1 MHLVGA
7 YMAQLRCGP
16 DVLSCACLNINS
28 IHTTVII
35 HHTMSEFDEL
45 LNPKILSSPVSS
57 NLPSPPG
64 YGVAGAKKVA
74 AGKGAPGDEQV
85 SQLKLKKA
93 WELAMGPAKSIPL
106 NCIMSYM
113 TGNSLQ
119 IIPVTMTLM
128 LLWNPI
134 KAIFNETNST
144 FKNLVTKENES
155 QILLAKVVFVICQL
169 GSMSVGV
176 YKLYKMGLI
185 PHSEADW
192 LAWKEIVNIRER
204 LSF

>member
-1 MHLVGA
+1 
-7 YMAQLRCGP
+7 
-16 DVLSCACLNINS
+16 
-28 IHTTVII
+28 
-35 HHTMSEFDEL
+35 MSEFDEL
-45 LNPKILSSPVSS
+45 LNPTILASPIS
-57 NLPSPPG
+57 NMLASPPG
-64 YGVAGAKKVA
+64 YGISGVKKVMT
-74 AGKGAPGDEQV
+74 GKGAPGDAQV
-85 SQLKLKKA
+85 SELKLKKA

-106 NCIMSYM
+106 NVIMSYM

-134 KAIFNETNST
+134 KAIFNDTNTT
-144 FKNLVTKENES
+144 FKNLITKENES
-155 QILLAKVVFVICQL
+155 QILLAKLVFVICQL

-176 YKLYKMGLI
+176 YKLYNMGLI